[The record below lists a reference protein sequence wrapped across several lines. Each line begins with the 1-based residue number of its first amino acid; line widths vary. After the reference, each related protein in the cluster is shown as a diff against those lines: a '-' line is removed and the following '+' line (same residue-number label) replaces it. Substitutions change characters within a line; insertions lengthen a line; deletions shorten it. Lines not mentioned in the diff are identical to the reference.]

1 MFLAGMWCSSSKP
14 PTTECLMPILQ
25 ELESLS
31 TVGMYKQYMIAK
43 QVLIVFCVLGVK
55 VSVQG
60 EGDVVCRAKLLFVV
74 ADLPAKASLLNM
86 TQFNGK
92 FGCPTCYPEGQQVC
106 ISQFSFGTHLLPHT
120 FVIFSQCT
128 TDGITH
134 CYSLYIPPIIVLFNI
149 G

>member
-31 TVGMYKQYMIAK
+31 TVGMYKQYIMIAK
-43 QVLIVFCVLGVK
+43 LVMIVLCVLGVK

-60 EGDVVCRAKLLFVV
+60 EGEVVCRARLLFVV

-92 FGCPTCYPEGQQVC
+92 FGCPTCYHEGQQV
-106 ISQFSFGTHLLPHT
+106 
-120 FVIFSQCT
+120 
-128 TDGITH
+128 
-134 CYSLYIPPIIVLFNI
+134 YI
-149 G
+149 